1 MKNDLYGKDIRLIQK
16 DISIKTK
23 LLLEKIKK
31 VDHRSL
37 NEFVIADL
45 EEIQKDH
52 SIVENF
58 LITTLWLDE
67 QSKGQ

>member
-1 MKNDLYGKDIRLIQK
+1 MKNDLYGKDIRLIQR
-16 DISIKTK
+16 DICIKTK

-67 QSKGQ
+67 ESKGQ